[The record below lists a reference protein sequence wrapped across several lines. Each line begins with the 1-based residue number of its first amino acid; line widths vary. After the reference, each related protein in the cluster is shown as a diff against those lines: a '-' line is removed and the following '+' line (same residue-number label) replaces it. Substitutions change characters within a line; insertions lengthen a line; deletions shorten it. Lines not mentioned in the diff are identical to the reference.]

1 MAPER
6 RPLALVLTG
15 LILIG
20 MAAFTAWFLTNF
32 ERRTQQ
38 IPIGAAAAAR
48 RNPMLAAE
56 RFLTRLGI
64 PAESSAGRALL
75 RQLPPVTDTL
85 VVNGLGPLSTARQA
99 ALRAWLQ
106 DGGRLVV
113 EAVDLWDDGDD
124 DAQASSDDAAP
135 AAAPD
140 PDDLP
145 GAFGIR
151 LRETAEDADATSGK
165 DRDQVLAKAPW
176 LPGGEPLSV
185 AFHPDWYL
193 EAAGVAG
200 TTEIIA
206 GGRTR
211 MVRLPVGAG
220 MLTVSSD
227 HLFLTNNRIGRHDH
241 ALFLAYLVEPAPGGK
256 VWLLYDSAVPWLGTL
271 LWTAAPAGISAAAIL
286 VLVWVWSLG
295 ARLGPLE
302 QAPDRRRRDLIEH
315 LDAAGAF
322 LWRHGRAAGLVEATR
337 RQVFAVWQRRRPEL
351 HQLAQH
357 DQIDGI
363 AAASGLLP
371 QQVRA
376 ALTTKA
382 DDTHEFIEQT
392 KVLKALRH
400 GAGRRRVVSG

>member
-1 MAPER
+1 MAPEQR
-6 RPLALVLTG
+6 TLALVLTG
-15 LILIG
+15 LLLIG
-20 MAAFTAWFLTNF
+20 MAAFTAWFLTSF
-32 ERRTQQ
+32 ERRTQE

-64 PAESSAGRALL
+64 PVESSAGRGLL

-113 EAVDLWDDGDD
+113 EAVDLWDDAA
-124 DAQASSDDAAP
+124 DAEAASDDAAP

-151 LRETAEDADATSGK
+151 LRETAEDAEENSGA

-193 EAAGVAG
+193 EAPGVADA
-200 TTEIIA
+200 TEIIA

-227 HLFLTNNRIGRHDH
+227 HLFLTNDRIGRHDH
-241 ALFLAYLVEPAPGGK
+241 ALFLAYLVQPAPGGK

-286 VLVWVWSLG
+286 VLVWAWSMS

-337 RQVFAVWQRRRPEL
+337 RQVLAVWQRRRPEL
-351 HQLAQH
+351 HQLEPE
-357 DQIDGI
+357 DQIAGI

-371 QQVRA
+371 QQVSA
-376 ALTTKA
+376 AVTTQA
-382 DDTHEFIEQT
+382 DDARGFIEQT
-392 KVLKALRH
+392 KVLKALWH
-400 GAGRRRVVSG
+400 GARRRRVRD

>member
-6 RPLALVLTG
+6 RTLALVLTG
-15 LILIG
+15 LLLIG

-38 IPIGAAAAAR
+38 VPIGAAAAAR

-64 PAESSAGRALL
+64 PVESSAGRGLL

-113 EAVDLWDDGDD
+113 EAVDLWDDAGDAEAPS
-124 DAQASSDDAAP
+124 DAASAAAP

-151 LRETAEDADATSGK
+151 LRETEEDADATSGK
-165 DRDQVLAKAPW
+165 DRDQILAKASW
-176 LPGGEPLSV
+176 MPGGEPLSV

-200 TTEIIA
+200 ATEVIA

-227 HLFLTNNRIGRHDH
+227 HLFLTNDRIGRHDH
-241 ALFLAYLVEPAPGGK
+241 ALFLAYLVQPAPGGK

-271 LWTAAPAGISAAAIL
+271 LWAAAPAGISAAAIL

-337 RQVFAVWQRRRPEL
+337 RQVFAVWQRRRPDL
-351 HQLAQH
+351 HQLAQQ
-357 DQIDGI
+357 DQIAGI
-363 AAASGLLP
+363 AEASRLLP

-376 ALTTKA
+376 ALTTQA
-382 DDTHEFIEQT
+382 DDAQGFIEQT
-392 KVLKALRH
+392 KVLKALWH
-400 GAGRRRVVSG
+400 GARPRRL

>member
-6 RPLALVLTG
+6 RTLALVLTG
-15 LILIG
+15 LLLIG

-32 ERRTQQ
+32 ERRTREV
-38 IPIGAAAAAR
+38 PIGAAAAAR

-64 PAESSAGRALL
+64 AVESSAGRGLL

-85 VVNGLGPLSTARQA
+85 VVNGLGPLSTERQA
-99 ALRAWLQ
+99 ALRTWLQ

-113 EAVDLWDDGDD
+113 EAVDLWDDAGD
-124 DAQASSDDAAP
+124 AEASSDDATP

-151 LRETAEDADATSGK
+151 LRETKEKSDEGARDDL
-165 DRDQVLAKAPW
+165 DQVLTKAVW
-176 LPGGEPLSV
+176 MPGSEPLSV

-193 EAAGVAG
+193 DAAGVAG
-200 TTEIIA
+200 ATEIIA
-206 GGRTR
+206 GERTR

-227 HLFLTNNRIGRHDH
+227 HLFLTNDRIGRHDH

-302 QAPDRRRRDLIEH
+302 QAPNRRRRDLIEH

-337 RQVFAVWQRRRPEL
+337 RQVFAVWQRRRPDL
-351 HQLAQH
+351 HPLAQH
-357 DQIDGI
+357 DQIAGI

-371 QQVRA
+371 QQVSA
-376 ALTTKA
+376 ALTTQA
-382 DDTHEFIEQT
+382 DDAHDFIEQT
-392 KVLKALRH
+392 KVLKALWH
-400 GAGRRRVVSG
+400 GARPRRP

>member
-1 MAPER
+1 MAPEQR
-6 RPLALVLTG
+6 TLALVLTG

-20 MAAFTAWFLTNF
+20 MAAFTAWFLTSF
-32 ERRTQQ
+32 ERRTQE

-64 PAESSAGRALL
+64 PVESSAGRGLL

-85 VVNGLGPLSTARQA
+85 VVNGLGPLSAARQA
-99 ALRAWLQ
+99 ALRTWLQ
-106 DGGRLVV
+106 GGGRLVV
-113 EAVDLWDDGDD
+113 EAVDLWDDATLED
-124 DAQASSDDAAP
+124 ASSSDAAD
-135 AAAPD
+135 AAPD

-165 DRDQVLAKAPW
+165 DRDQILAQAPW
-176 LPGGEPLSV
+176 LPGSEPLSV

-200 TTEIIA
+200 ATEVIA

-227 HLFLTNNRIGRHDH
+227 HLFLTNDRIGRHDH
-241 ALFLAYLVEPAPGGK
+241 ALFLAYLVQPAPGGK
-256 VWLLYDSAVPWLGTL
+256 VWLLYDSAVPWLGSL

-286 VLVWVWSLG
+286 VLVWVWSMG

-322 LWRHGRAAGLVEATR
+322 LWRHGQAAGLVEATR
-337 RQVFAVWQRRRPEL
+337 RQVFAVWQRRRPDL
-351 HQLAQH
+351 HQLAQE
-357 DQIDGI
+357 DQIAGI
-363 AAASGLLP
+363 AAAAGLLP
-371 QQVRA
+371 NQVKA
-376 ALTTKA
+376 ALTTQA
-382 DDTHEFIEQT
+382 NEARGFIEQA
-392 KVLKALRH
+392 KVIKALWH
-400 GAGRRRVVSG
+400 GAGRRRP

>member
-6 RPLALVLTG
+6 RTLALVLTG
-15 LILIG
+15 LLLIG
-20 MAAFTAWFLTNF
+20 LAAFTAWFLSNF
-32 ERRTQQ
+32 ERRTQE

-56 RFLTRLGI
+56 RFLTRLGM
-64 PAESSAGRALL
+64 PVESSAGRGLL

-113 EAVDLWDDGDD
+113 EAVDLWDDAV
-124 DAQASSDDAAP
+124 DAAPSSDDAAP

-151 LRETAEDADATSGK
+151 LRETEEDADATSGD
-165 DRDQVLAKAPW
+165 DRNQILAKAPW
-176 LPGGEPLSV
+176 LPGGASLSV

-193 EAAGVAG
+193 EAVGVAG
-200 TTEIIA
+200 AIELIA

-211 MVRLPVGAG
+211 TVRLPVGAG

-227 HLFLTNNRIGRHDH
+227 HLFLTNDRIGRHDH
-241 ALFLAYLVEPAPGGK
+241 ALFLAYLVQPAPGGK
-256 VWLLYDSAVPWLGTL
+256 VWLLYDSAVPWLGSL

-286 VLVWVWSLG
+286 VLVWVWSMG

-351 HQLAQH
+351 HQLAQQ
-357 DQIDGI
+357 DQIAGI
-363 AAASGLLP
+363 AEASGLLP

-376 ALTTKA
+376 ALTTQA
-382 DDTHEFIEQT
+382 DDAQGFIEQT
-392 KVLKALRH
+392 KILKALWH